1 MISRITLRPGH
12 TYFGPRSRPW
22 ETSSHRRHH
31 GAGHQAVPTPERTM
45 SPVRQIKRAL
55 VGEAAIRAAIR
66 DRHGGGM
73 ISRITLRPGHTYFG
87 PRSRPW
93 ETSSH
98 RRHHGA
104 GHQAVPTPER
114 TMSPVRQIKR
124 ALVGEAAI
132 REPSPGARRK
142 CRHDRI
148 ETSESVPPER
158 NLVPPGRRRDDLE
171 NYVEAGPHL
180 FRTSQ
185 PTLGDIQPPTP
196 SWGGPPSGPDPGENH
211 EEAAIRERGFAWSNL
226 GGRPHQD
233 PGENHEPGE
242 TNKTSPC
249 RRGRN

>member
-1 MISRITLRPGH
+1 
-12 TYFGPRSRPW
+12 
-22 ETSSHRRHH
+22 
-31 GAGHQAVPTPERTM
+31 
-45 SPVRQIKRAL
+45 
-55 VGEAAIRAAIR
+55 
-66 DRHGGGM
+66 M

-211 EEAAIRERGFAWSNL
+211 E
-226 GGRPHQD
+226 
-233 PGENHEPGE
+233 PGE

>member
-1 MISRITLRPGH
+1 
-12 TYFGPRSRPW
+12 
-22 ETSSHRRHH
+22 
-31 GAGHQAVPTPERTM
+31 M

-55 VGEAAIRAAIR
+55 VGEAAIREPSPGAGR
-66 DRHGGGM
+66 KCRHDR
-73 ISRITLRPGHTYFG
+73 I
-87 PRSRPW
+87 
-93 ETSSH
+93 ETSESVPPERNLVPPG
-98 RRHHGA
+98 RRRDDLENYVEA
-104 GHQAVPTPER
+104 GPHLFRTSQPTLGDIQPPTPSWGGPKLGTTPER

-211 EEAAIRERGFAWSNL
+211 E
-226 GGRPHQD
+226 
-233 PGENHEPGE
+233 PGE